1 MDPKNPVSAPKS
13 GVVTTPDAST
23 VVVKLN
29 QPDGA
34 FINQMF
40 DAIPNWIASPT
51 AYNKLSDKKQFAQYP
66 VGAGPF
72 TVVSD
77 IYSNQIV
84 FKKNPNYWDKPKP
97 YLDTL
102 TFKSAGSDEVAYEAM
117 LAGQGQVYT
126 DMSTPALLKES
137 AQHFNV
143 LNQLGTSPYDL
154 QLNTAVPP
162 FNNPKARQAI
172 YAATNFS
179 PILAKIFSNLY
190 PPVQGFTGPG
200 GICYQPSV
208 PGYQGYDP
216 VLAKQLV
223 QESGLDKVTINLGTI
238 QVQVAQD
245 TTQALATQWA
255 AVGIKTT
262 LHSYPLAGL
271 IQAFTVNKGQSW
283 QAMIQTAGA
292 YDPAAGVGVGFRFN
306 SMSPFSGVHD
316 PKLDTMLINAAGS
329 TDLPTRC
336 KIYDQAAAYIAKN
349 YYGPFYFSFAPANVS
364 VKGVGGPGL
373 SEPLPAVVVTPTV
386 LWENVYYNP
395 GS

>member
-1 MDPKNPVSAPKS
+1 
-13 GVVTTPDAST
+13 
-23 VVVKLN
+23 
-29 QPDGA
+29 
-34 FINQMF
+34 
-40 DAIPNWIASPT
+40 
-51 AYNKLSDKKQFAQYP
+51 
-66 VGAGPF
+66 
-72 TVVSD
+72 
-77 IYSNQIV
+77 
-84 FKKNPNYWDKPKP
+84 
-97 YLDTL
+97 
-102 TFKSAGSDEVAYEAM
+102 
-117 LAGQGQVYT
+117 
-126 DMSTPALLKES
+126 MSTPALLKQS

-208 PGYQGYDP
+208 PGYQGYNP
-216 VLAKQLV
+216 TLAKQLV
-223 QESGLDKVTINLGTI
+223 QETGLDKVTINLGTI

-271 IQAFTVNKGQSW
+271 IQAFTVNKGKDW